1 MEDESMSRDAAKII
15 MEIVIRNAAEQDAV
29 LTEIQPLCGEDEFN
43 EYRRMIG
50 KIHGSYAIRDHKSNC
65 RKIS

>member
-29 LTEIQPLCGEDEFN
+29 LTEN
-43 EYRRMIG
+43 SAVVYRR
-50 KIHGSYAIRDHKSNC
+50 
-65 RKIS
+65 